1 MKLEEIGYFSKTH
14 GLKGQ
19 LQLNVTKDFDI
30 ENCEALMIV
39 LPSGQSPQFLA
50 DFRETKNGF
59 IVSLEELDSIE
70 KVKTFVGKKV
80 MVDDSLVFEEV
91 DTFKGYRLIDS
102 KHGDIGMIDEVEDT
116 GVNLILNI
124 SYKGKQI
131 LLPFNEDLVS
141 KIDDSTKTIY
151 YNSPDGL
158 IDMYLA

>member
-80 MVDDSLVFEEV
+80 MVDHSLVFEEV

-102 KHGDIGMIDEVEDT
+102 KYGDIGIIDEVEDT

-131 LLPFNEDLVS
+131 LLPFSEDLVS
-141 KIDDSTKTIY
+141 KIDDSSKTMY
-151 YNSPDGL
+151 YNSPEGL